1 MAKRNALPPEALA
14 YFIRMGR
21 KGGALGGHTR
31 AANMTAEE
39 RSEGARKASQARW
52 TRVKAKR
59 GDGA

>member
-1 MAKRNALPPEALA
+1 MAKQNKMPPEALA

-31 AANMTAEE
+31 AANMTAEQ

-52 TRVKAKR
+52 ARVKAER
-59 GDGA
+59 GDSA